1 MIDADFVKGFTTS
14 GRQAYDVRDTILYA
28 LGVGAGTDEQDFQYV
43 FERDLRAV
51 PTMAVVLAREAFWLT
66 DPRTG
71 IDVTKLLHGEQTLEL
86 HAPLPPSGD
95 VRSELRVAGLYDKG
109 PDKGAILDMRRE
121 LYDASAGTHLA
132 TVGIRSMLRA
142 NGGFGGQSDG
152 LPVPH
157 PAAAG
162 DADIVVELSTLK
174 EQALIYRLSGDYN
187 PIHID
192 PQVGVGAGFEGPIF
206 HGLGTYGVV
215 ARALIRGL
223 LDKRPDRLRP
233 IDVRFSSPVYP
244 GETIVTEIWK
254 QGPGQAAFRARVK
267 ERDKLVI
274 TNGFARY
281 D

>member
-121 LYDASAGTHLA
+121 PISRPSVSVRCYGPMAALAGSQT
-132 TVGIRSMLRA
+132 GCPCRI
-142 NGGFGGQSDG
+142 
-152 LPVPH
+152 
-157 PAAAG
+157 
-162 DADIVVELSTLK
+162 
-174 EQALIYRLSGDYN
+174 
-187 PIHID
+187 
-192 PQVGVGAGFEGPIF
+192 
-206 HGLGTYGVV
+206 
-215 ARALIRGL
+215 L
-223 LDKRPDRLRP
+223 LL
-233 IDVRFSSPVYP
+233 
-244 GETIVTEIWK
+244 
-254 QGPGQAAFRARVK
+254 QGMQ
-267 ERDKLVI
+267 I
-274 TNGFARY
+274 S
-281 D
+281 